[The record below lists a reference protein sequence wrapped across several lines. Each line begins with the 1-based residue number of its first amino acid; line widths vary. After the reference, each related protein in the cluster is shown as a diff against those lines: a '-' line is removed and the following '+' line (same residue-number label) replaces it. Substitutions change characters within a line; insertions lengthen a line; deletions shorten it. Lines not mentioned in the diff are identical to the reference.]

1 MIKTTK
7 KRRRLKSPAI
17 LPRIV
22 ILLFLIMVQLFINID
37 SFSHMLNRHS
47 YEERTATVVERTT
60 DDLLLLV
67 PMVEIQYQY
76 RGEEYRE
83 KKYFL
88 LQPLFGLSGEEG
100 TQLTVYVNTYAP
112 NYCLFR
118 VNFFR
123 NILNWILLALLIV
136 CIGNMVRRIRQW
148 RMNRR
153 HGREGAQHEE

>member
-1 MIKTTK
+1 MAKTTK

-17 LPRIV
+17 LPRMV

-47 YEERTATVVERTT
+47 YEEITATVLEPTT
-60 DDLLLLV
+60 DDLLLLI

-76 RGEEYRE
+76 QGEEYTE

-88 LQPLFGLSGEEG
+88 LQPLFGLSREEG
-100 TQLTVYVNTYAP
+100 TQLTVYVNKYAP
-112 NYCLFR
+112 NYCLFK
-118 VNFFR
+118 VNYFR
-123 NILNWILLALLIV
+123 NILNWILLALLLV
-136 CIGNMVRRIRQW
+136 CIGNMVRRIREW

-153 HGREGAQHEE
+153 LRKEGMQHEE